1 MNKKKLWLGIGAALF
16 AVLVIIFIVIQPKKE
31 PEVIKIGAIL
41 PLTGDASIYG
51 SALKE
56 GLDLA
61 LEEIN
66 TKGGIIGKKVVVIY
80 EDSQADP
87 KVAVSAINKLINIDK
102 VKIILGEMFSSVTLA
117 IAPIAQKSQVVLIS
131 PTVSA
136 EAVPNVGDYIFSIY
150 PSDAYDGKFLANFVY
165 NEIEKK
171 NAAIIFV
178 QADAMLSCKNSFKST
193 FENLGGKVVFE
204 EGYAPK
210 TDDYRTILSKIKQ
223 LNNLD
228 IVFIPGYLEEIVKL
242 LRQAEEFGIKHQFIT
257 ISTAYDNKL
266 FELGGNSV
274 DGLLMSAPFFE
285 ISSTRPEII
294 NFKESL
300 KKRYSREPNVWAAYG
315 YDVLKIALLGY
326 ENSLKY
332 RTEMKDELLKIKNY
346 PGVTGITS
354 FLPNGSVEKMLKIMV
369 ARQGK
374 FIEYNQ

>member
-178 QADAMLSCKNSFKST
+178 QADAM
-193 FENLGGKVVFE
+193 
-204 EGYAPK
+204 
-210 TDDYRTILSKIKQ
+210 
-223 LNNLD
+223 
-228 IVFIPGYLEEIVKL
+228 
-242 LRQAEEFGIKHQFIT
+242 
-257 ISTAYDNKL
+257 
-266 FELGGNSV
+266 
-274 DGLLMSAPFFE
+274 
-285 ISSTRPEII
+285 
-294 NFKESL
+294 
-300 KKRYSREPNVWAAYG
+300 
-315 YDVLKIALLGY
+315 
-326 ENSLKY
+326 
-332 RTEMKDELLKIKNY
+332 
-346 PGVTGITS
+346 
-354 FLPNGSVEKMLKIMV
+354 
-369 ARQGK
+369 
-374 FIEYNQ
+374 